1 MEASTD
7 EDSFAAKEV
16 SITATIAIEEA
27 FIHEEEVHLSLATDP
42 FKVVTAATKEE
53 A

>member
-16 SITATIAIEEA
+16 SITAIAVEEA
-27 FIHEEEVHLSLATDP
+27 SIHEEEVHLSLATDP